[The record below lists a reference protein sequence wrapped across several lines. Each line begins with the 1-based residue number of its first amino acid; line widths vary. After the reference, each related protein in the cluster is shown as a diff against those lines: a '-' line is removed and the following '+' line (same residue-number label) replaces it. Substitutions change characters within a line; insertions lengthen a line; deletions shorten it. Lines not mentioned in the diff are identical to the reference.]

1 MQNIQRASLHRGG
14 RPQVGKGTPLGEVTR
29 LSICKPDRIKRRNYT
44 DEWVTSPTWVPPP
57 PCKQALSFDFMAPV

>member
-14 RPQVGKGTPLGEVTR
+14 SPQVGEGTALGEVTR
-29 LSICKPDRIKRRNYT
+29 LSICTPDRTKMRDYT
-44 DEWVTSPTWVPPP
+44 DKWVTSPTWSPPP